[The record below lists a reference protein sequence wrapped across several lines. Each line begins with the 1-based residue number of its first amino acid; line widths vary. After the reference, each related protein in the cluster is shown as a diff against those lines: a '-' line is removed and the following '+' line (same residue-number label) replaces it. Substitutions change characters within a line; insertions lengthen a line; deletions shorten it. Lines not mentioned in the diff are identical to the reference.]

1 MKKKVFAAL
10 ILIVVVVTMVVAMT
24 ACSTGIFSVN
34 EDRDYHQVIATVTY
48 KDLSKEIYKGQ
59 LYSYVYSYGTYYA
72 QNYSMTTEEIMEYFY
87 NSLSRS
93 ALMTLYAKYYAY
105 DNANTEAF
113 KFVDTSKSI
122 SKLEGKDFISYAQY
136 IYAIDQ
142 ANSDILTSYNTLV
155 EDLKKIDEKD
165 EEDEDEDTEDT
176 EDELAARTVRTFS
189 DDSTS
194 VYDEDLVCTSLATVY
209 GEKYLNVTYKDIE
222 GYTDAF
228 VKSEFNVASLDELA
242 NNLSGYKL
250 IQSKI
255 DQETDKELK
264 ANMKSALKTLK
275 SNIEK
280 SYTSFEYFLEDKID
294 SIILKN
300 MQNDL
305 KEPEA
310 TEAEIEKAY
319 NDLVNTDW
327 KSYSDEDSFASA
339 ISSTSWMSVNA
350 SKDYTAVK
358 STLLKFSDEQSSAL
372 KAIAT
377 MYANSETKIS
387 ELREMVALGQY
398 DNDNII
404 KTLLGE
410 EGSGI
415 KVNVSN
421 YKYDSTT
428 DKLADAYT
436 DKDVDYKV
444 VLYAM
449 ANSVEA
455 IANQIVAMYT
465 DGMSSEELAEN
476 ATNINIVR
484 YNAKVEAYTQ
494 WMYLVNDDSGAFSS
508 EYYTITPAGKAS
520 SYVSEYTVLAREIA
534 KEAVA
539 SFALSTVSAAY
550 ENGSLEDKTYNSEYI
565 NANLGNKTYSI
576 SKDTFTTRNDSDK
589 DITANVYTLTT
600 GEGNAVSFCV
610 NTYGIHVVMTLGN
623 FGAEGNFGIVDDVKS
638 ETRDEVTAYVYKL
651 NTIRDQGTTIK
662 YDYVYTAVAENAE
675 FDAKAAYY
683 VWKAGSYEKA
693 EIEAFA
699 TGVTYY
705 TRAWVLKSVKC
716 EPKTLS
722 EYLGDTVIDNKY
734 TDAYSVKQIL
744 LFFNEIDTDEGKY
757 ITKNTKVYDDLLDSL
772 TSK

>member
-34 EDRDYHQVIATVTY
+34 EDRDYHQVVATVTY

-59 LYSYVYSYGTYYA
+59 LYSYIYSYGSYYA
-72 QNYSMTTEEIMEYFY
+72 QNYNMSTEDIMEYFY

-105 DNANTEAF
+105 DNADKEAF
-113 KFVDTSKSI
+113 KFVDTSKAI
-122 SKLEGKDFISYAQY
+122 NKLQGKDFISYAQY

-142 ANSDILTSYNTLV
+142 ANSDILTSYNSLV
-155 EDLKKIDEKD
+155 EDLKKIDEDD
-165 EEDEDEDTEDT
+165 EEEEDTEST
-176 EDELAARTVRTFS
+176 EDELAARTVRTF
-189 DDSTS
+189 DEDSTS
-194 VYDEDLVCTSLATVY
+194 SYDENLVCTSLATVY

-222 GYTDAF
+222 GYTEAF
-228 VKSEFNVASLDELA
+228 VKTEFNVASLDELA
-242 NNLSGYKL
+242 NNLAGYKL

-255 DQETDKELK
+255 DQETDKDLK

-275 SNIEK
+275 SNVEK
-280 SYTSFEYFLEDKID
+280 SYTSYEYFLDDKID

-310 TEAEIEKAY
+310 TAAEIEEAY
-319 NDLVNTDW
+319 NDLVNSDW
-327 KSYSDEDSFASA
+327 KSYSDEDSFVSA
-339 ISSTSWMSVNA
+339 IASTSWMSVNA

-372 KAIAT
+372 KAIST
-377 MYANSETKIS
+377 MYASSEAKIA

-398 DNDNII
+398 DNDGVI

-428 DKLADAYT
+428 DKLSAAYT

-449 ANSVEA
+449 ANSVES

-465 DGMSSEELAEN
+465 DGMSTEELAAN
-476 ATNINIVR
+476 ATNIAIVR

-494 WMYLVNDDSGAFSS
+494 WMYLVNDDSGAFSKD
-508 EYYTITPAGKAS
+508 YYTITPAGKAS

-550 ENGSLEDKTYNSEYI
+550 ENGNLENKEYNSEYI

-576 SKDTFTTRNDSDK
+576 SKDTFTTRNDTDK

-610 NTYGIHVVMTLGN
+610 NTYGIHIVMTLGN
-623 FGAEGNFGIVDDVKS
+623 FGAEGNFGVTEDVKS

-651 NTIRDQGTTIK
+651 NTIREQGTTIK
-662 YDYVYTAVAENAE
+662 YDYVYTQVAENAT
-675 FDAKAAYY
+675 FDANTTYY
-683 VWKAGSYEKA
+683 VWKAGSYEKV

-699 TGVTYY
+699 TGVKYY
-705 TRAWVLKSVKC
+705 TRSWELKSVKC

-744 LFFNEIDTDEGKY
+744 LFFNDIDTDSGKY
-757 ITKNTKVYDDLLDSL
+757 ITKNTKVYDDLLDSF
-772 TSK
+772 SS